1 MREITKTVLAQFI
14 ELGNTDTGSRALG
27 ESQTDM
33 FLNAIASYAKI
44 IQNNLN
50 RYLIPELVGFNY
62 NTDRFPKIRF
72 ESLGGKDMAAF
83 STTLTQLI
91 TAGVIDPD
99 EELQRVVR
107 EQLGLP
113 PKDEATT
120 DDPNDV

>member
-1 MREITKTVLAQFI
+1 
-14 ELGNTDTGSRALG
+14 
-27 ESQTDM
+27 M

-50 RYLIPELVGFNY
+50 RYLIPELVGFNF
-62 NTDRFPKIRF
+62 NTDRFPKLRF

-83 STTLTQLI
+83 STTLAQLI

>member
-1 MREITKTVLAQFI
+1 M
-14 ELGNTDTGSRALG
+14 
-27 ESQTDM
+27 
-33 FLNAIASYAKI
+33 
-44 IQNNLN
+44 N
-50 RYLIPELVGFNY
+50 RYLIPELVDFNFT
-62 NTDRFPKIRF
+62 TDRYPKIRF
-72 ESLGGKDMAAF
+72 EQLGGKDMAAF

-120 DDPNDV
+120 NDPNDVGGDAGDAEDETIDDPNEQQPVAKETVPADDTKVEAHEHKHDGDC